1 MALEAGPGGGVHL
14 PEAAVKRATLRPWLA
29 APAVLAAATAFPQT
43 AVVTGRV
50 MDHASG
56 AVLAGVRVV
65 VELSGSGRSVTLP
78 AATDANGAFVF
89 DPAQH
94 FSAQERDTEGLS
106 LSFSKE
112 GYRGLTKVRR
122 LPGRG
127 DFRIGPVEFRLERMA
142 TQPGQACADEDEL
155 LPLRSQEGRT
165 LFVVPYEVGASE
177 RSREFNDRLLLT
189 LKRRIQTHLQEL
201 NVEAG
206 TAEVGLRSLPEKLA
220 AADTEKIR
228 ACGGTLN
235 ALAVAAGTVTPSAAG
250 SEIQVESEYV
260 IIPSL
265 ARFRP
270 GSLSIDDRIPLE
282 GLTASRL
289 GRRLDTLWGRGTLLA
304 LAVVEARDALAARD
318 RARLEKARSWLVA
331 ERAQTGAGNETLVQ
345 SIAELVRL
353 IDQELAR

>member
-1 MALEAGPGGGVHL
+1 VRRR
-14 PEAAVKRATLRPWLA
+14 VFRPWLA
-29 APAVLAAATAFPQT
+29 APIVLAAATAFPQA

-50 MDHASG
+50 VDQATGHA
-56 AVLAGVRVV
+56 LAGVRVV

-78 AATDANGAFVF
+78 AETDAIGAFAF

-94 FSAQERDTEGLS
+94 FSTPERDTEGLS
-106 LSFSKE
+106 LSFSRE

-122 LPGRG
+122 LPARG
-127 DFRIGPVEFRLERMA
+127 DFRIPLLEFRLEPLA
-142 TQPGQACADEDEL
+142 VHPGQTCADEGRL

-165 LFVVPYEVGASE
+165 LFVVPYEVGPSE

-201 NVEAG
+201 NVDARIG
-206 TAEVGLRSLPEKLA
+206 EVGLRSLPEKLT
-220 AADTEKIR
+220 AADTERIR
-228 ACGGTLN
+228 ACGGALN
-235 ALAVAAGTVTPSAAG
+235 ALAVAAGSVITPSGAG
-250 SEIQVESEYV
+250 SELEVESEYV

-265 ARFRP
+265 PRFRP
-270 GSLSIDDRIPLE
+270 GSLSIDDRIPRE
-282 GLTASRL
+282 GLTAAQL

-304 LAVVEARDALAARD
+304 LAVVEARDALAAGD

-345 SIAELVRL
+345 SIAELLRL

>member
-1 MALEAGPGGGVHL
+1 M
-14 PEAAVKRATLRPWLA
+14 RRRSFRPWLV
-29 APAVLAAATAFPQT
+29 APAVLAAATAFPQA

-50 MDHASG
+50 VDQASG
-56 AVLAGVRVV
+56 AALAGVRVA
-65 VELSGSGRSVTLP
+65 VELSGSGRSVALP
-78 AATDANGAFVF
+78 AATDASGAFTF

-94 FSAQERDTEGLS
+94 FSSSERDTEGLS
-106 LSFSKE
+106 LTFSKE

-127 DFRIGPVEFRLERMA
+127 DFRVPPLEFRLEPLTA
-142 TQPGQACADEDEL
+142 QPGQTCADGGRL

-165 LFVVPYEVGASE
+165 LFVVPYEVGPSE

-206 TAEVGLRSLPEKLA
+206 VGDVGLRSLPEKLA
-220 AADTEKIR
+220 AADTERIR

-235 ALAVAAGTVTPSAAG
+235 ALAVAAGTVTPSG
-250 SEIQVESEYV
+250 SGAELEVESEYV

-265 ARFRP
+265 PSFRP

-282 GLTASRL
+282 GLTAAQL

-318 RARLEKARSWLVA
+318 RPRLEKARSWLVA
-331 ERAQTGAGNETLVQ
+331 ERAQTGAGNETLMH
-345 SIAELVRL
+345 SIAELLRL
-353 IDQELAR
+353 IDKELPQ

>member
-1 MALEAGPGGGVHL
+1 
-14 PEAAVKRATLRPWLA
+14 
-29 APAVLAAATAFPQT
+29 VLAAATAFPQT
-43 AVVTGRV
+43 AVVNGRV
-50 MDHASG
+50 LDQVSG
-56 AVLAGVRVV
+56 AGLAGVRVV

-78 AATDANGAFVF
+78 ATTDASGAFVF

-94 FSAQERDTEGLS
+94 FSASERDTRFS

-127 DFRIGPVEFRLERMA
+127 DFRLSPLELRLE
-142 TQPGQACADEDEL
+142 PQAAPAGRTCAHEDKL

-165 LFVVPYEVGASE
+165 LFVVPYEVGPSE

-201 NVEAG
+201 NLEAG
-206 TAEVGLRSLPEKLA
+206 TAEVGLRSLPEKVA
-220 AADTEKIR
+220 AADTETIR
-228 ACGGTLN
+228 ACGGVLN

-250 SEIQVESEYV
+250 SEITVESEYV

-265 ARFRP
+265 PSFRP

-282 GLTASRL
+282 GLTASGL
-289 GRRLDTLWGRGTLLA
+289 GRRLDALWGRGTLLA
-304 LAVVEARDALAARD
+304 LAVVEAKNALAARD
-318 RARLEKARSWLVA
+318 KVRLERARSWLVA
-331 ERAQTGAGNETLVQ
+331 ERAQTGPGNETLLQ

-353 IDQELAR
+353 IDQDLAR

>member
-1 MALEAGPGGGVHL
+1 MRR
-14 PEAAVKRATLRPWLA
+14 AAFRPWLA
-29 APAVLAAATAFPQT
+29 APALLSAATAFAQT
-43 AVVTGRV
+43 TVVAGRV
-50 MDHASG
+50 VDHATG
-56 AVLAGVRVV
+56 VAVAGVRVA
-65 VELSGSGRSVTLP
+65 VELSGSGRSVALP
-78 AATDANGAFVF
+78 VATDANGAFAF

-94 FSAQERDTEGLS
+94 FSAPERDTDGLS

-127 DFRIGPVEFRLERMA
+127 DFRVGSLEVRLEA
-142 TQPGQACADEDEL
+142 LAAAPGEPCADADKL

-177 RSREFNDRLLLT
+177 HSREFNDRLLLT

-206 TAEVGLRSLPEKLA
+206 TGEVGLRSLPGKLG
-220 AADTEKIR
+220 AADTERIR
-228 ACGGTLN
+228 ACGGAVN
-235 ALAVAAGTVTPSAAG
+235 ALAVAAGTVTPSGGG

-282 GLTASRL
+282 GLTASGL
-289 GRRLDTLWGRGTLLA
+289 GRRLDALWGRGTLLA

-318 RARLEKARSWLVA
+318 KPRLEKARSWLVA

-345 SIAELVRL
+345 SIAELLRL

>member
-1 MALEAGPGGGVHL
+1 MRGWTS
-14 PEAAVKRATLRPWLA
+14 RAWLA
-29 APAVLAAATAFPQT
+29 ASALLAAATAFPQG

-50 MDHASG
+50 QDQATG
-56 AVLAGVRVV
+56 AALAGVRVV
-65 VELSGSGRSVTLP
+65 VELSGSGRSVALP
-78 AATDANGAFVF
+78 ATTDAGGSFTF

-106 LSFSKE
+106 LSLSKD
-112 GYRGLTKVRR
+112 GYRRLTKVRR

-127 DFRIGPVEFRLERMA
+127 DFRVGALEFRLEPLA
-142 TQPGQACADEDEL
+142 ASPGQACADEGRL

-165 LFVVPYEVGASE
+165 LFVVPYEVGPSE

-201 NVEAG
+201 NLEAG
-206 TAEVGLRSLPEKLA
+206 VGDVGLRSLPEKLA
-220 AADTEKIR
+220 AADTERIR
-228 ACGGTLN
+228 ACGGAVN

-250 SEIQVESEYV
+250 SEIEVASEYV
-260 IIPSL
+260 IIPSVSSY
-265 ARFRP
+265 RP

-282 GLTASRL
+282 GLTASGL
-289 GRRLDTLWGRGTLLA
+289 SRRLDALWGRGTLLA
-304 LAVVEARDALAARD
+304 LAVVEAREALAGRD

-331 ERAQTGAGNETLVQ
+331 ERAQTGAGNETLMQ
-345 SIAELVRL
+345 SIADLLRL